1 MNILVTGAN
10 GQLGTELRN
19 VSSGSKDHWI
29 FSDVNELPGVET
41 VSLDITNA
49 SAVEIICESEK
60 VDLIINCAAYTN
72 VDMAEDDPAMAE
84 LLNHTAVKNL
94 SSVATKRKAALIHIS
109 TDYIF
114 NGEAFA
120 PIAEDAQPSPLGI
133 YGATKYAGECAI
145 QRSGCK
151 AIILRTAWL
160 YSPYGKNFV
169 KTMRNLTSGRDNI
182 KVVAD
187 QVGTPTYARDLAEFI
202 AGIVAKRQLSLTGT
216 YNFTDEGVT
225 SWYDFAVA
233 ICRMSGNVCDIRP
246 CTSSEYPTKARRPHY
261 SVLDK
266 SRVKNVFGVS
276 LPWWQDSLSK
286 CIDRIETIERQ

>member
-94 SSVATKRKAALIHIS
+94 SSVASKRKAALIHIS

-120 PIAEDAQPSPLGI
+120 PIPEDAQPSPLGI

-266 SRVKNVFGVS
+266 SRVKNVFGVY
-276 LPWWQDSLSK
+276 LPWWQDSLRK

>member
-94 SSVATKRKAALIHIS
+94 SSVAAKRKAALIHIS

-120 PIAEDAQPSPLGI
+120 PIPEDAQPSPLGI

-169 KTMRNLTSGRDNI
+169 KTMRNLTSGRDDI

-276 LPWWQDSLSK
+276 LPWWQDSLRK

>member
-94 SSVATKRKAALIHIS
+94 SSVAAKRKAALIHIS

-120 PIAEDAQPSPLGI
+120 PIPEDAQPSPLGI

-276 LPWWQDSLSK
+276 LPWWQDSLRK

>member
-1 MNILVTGAN
+1 
-10 GQLGTELRN
+10 
-19 VSSGSKDHWI
+19 
-29 FSDVNELPGVET
+29 
-41 VSLDITNA
+41 
-49 SAVEIICESEK
+49 
-60 VDLIINCAAYTN
+60 
-72 VDMAEDDPAMAE
+72 MAEDDPAMAE

-94 SSVATKRKAALIHIS
+94 SSVAAKRKAALIHIS

-120 PIAEDAQPSPLGI
+120 PIPEDAQPSPLGI

-276 LPWWQDSLSK
+276 LPWWQDSLRK

>member
-94 SSVATKRKAALIHIS
+94 SSVASKRKAALIHIS

-120 PIAEDAQPSPLGI
+120 PISEDAQPSPLGI

-276 LPWWQDSLSK
+276 LPWWQDSLRK

>member
-19 VSSGSKDHWI
+19 VSFGSKDHWI

-94 SSVATKRKAALIHIS
+94 SSVAAKRKAALIHIS

-120 PIAEDAQPSPLGI
+120 PIPEDAQPSPLGI

-276 LPWWQDSLSK
+276 LPWWQDSLRK

>member
-29 FSDVNELPGVET
+29 FTDVNELPGVET
-41 VSLDITNA
+41 VSLDITND
-49 SAVEIICESEK
+49 SAVKIICDSEK

-72 VDMAEDDPAMAE
+72 VDMAEDDPSMAE
-84 LLNHTAVKNL
+84 LLNHVAVKNL
-94 SSVATKRKAALIHIS
+94 AEVAAERDASLIHIS

-114 NGEAFA
+114 NGGASS
-120 PIAEDAQPSPLGI
+120 PIPEDAQPSPLGI

-151 AIILRTAWL
+151 AMILRTAWL

-169 KTMRNLTSGRDNI
+169 KTMRSLTAGRDSLN
-182 KVVAD
+182 VVAD

-202 AGIVAKRQLSLTGT
+202 AGIVAKRQLSLTGI

-246 CTSSEYPTKARRPHY
+246 CTSQQYPTKARRPHY

-266 SRVKNVFGVS
+266 SKVKEVFGVS
-276 LPWWQDSLSK
+276 LPWWQDSLRK
-286 CIDRIETIERQ
+286 CIDRIEKIEKQ

>member
-94 SSVATKRKAALIHIS
+94 SSVASKRKAALIHIS

-202 AGIVAKRQLSLTGT
+202 AGIVAKRQISLTGT

-276 LPWWQDSLSK
+276 LPWWQDSLRK

>member
-94 SSVATKRKAALIHIS
+94 SSVAAKRKAALIHIS

-120 PIAEDAQPSPLGI
+120 PIPEDAQPSPLGI

-276 LPWWQDSLSK
+276 LPWWQDSLRK
-286 CIDRIETIERQ
+286 CIDRIETIEKQ

>member
-19 VSSGSKDHWI
+19 VSSGAKDHWI

-94 SSVATKRKAALIHIS
+94 SSVAAKRKAALIHIS

-114 NGEAFA
+114 NGEAFV
-120 PIAEDAQPSPLGI
+120 PIPEDAQPSPLGI

-169 KTMRNLTSGRDNI
+169 KTMRNLTSGRDDI

-266 SRVKNVFGVS
+266 SRVKDVFGVS
-276 LPWWQDSLSK
+276 LPWWQDSLRK

>member
-94 SSVATKRKAALIHIS
+94 SSVAAKRKAALIHIS

-120 PIAEDAQPSPLGI
+120 PISEDAQPSPLGI

-276 LPWWQDSLSK
+276 LPWWQDSLRK

>member
-29 FSDVNELPGVET
+29 FTDVNELPGVET
-41 VSLDITNA
+41 VSLDITND
-49 SAVEIICESEK
+49 SAVKIICDSEK

-72 VDMAEDDPAMAE
+72 VDMAEDDPSMAE
-84 LLNHTAVKNL
+84 LLNHVAVKNL
-94 SSVATKRKAALIHIS
+94 AEVAAERDASLIHIS

-114 NGEAFA
+114 NGEAST

-151 AIILRTAWL
+151 AMILRTAWL

-169 KTMRNLTSGRDNI
+169 KTMRSLTAGRDSLN
-182 KVVAD
+182 VVAD

-202 AGIVAKRQLSLTGT
+202 AGIVAKRQLSLTGI

-246 CTSSEYPTKARRPHY
+246 CTSQQYPTKARRPHY

-266 SRVKNVFGVS
+266 SKVKEVFGVS
-276 LPWWQDSLSK
+276 LPWWQDSLRK
-286 CIDRIETIERQ
+286 CIDRIEKIEKQ

>member
-29 FSDVNELPGVET
+29 FTDVNELPGVET
-41 VSLDITNA
+41 VSLDITND
-49 SAVEIICESEK
+49 SAVKIICDSEK

-72 VDMAEDDPAMAE
+72 VDMAEDDPSMAE
-84 LLNHTAVKNL
+84 LLNHVAVKNL
-94 SSVATKRKAALIHIS
+94 AEVAAERDASLIHIS

-114 NGEAFA
+114 NGGAST

-151 AIILRTAWL
+151 AMILRTAWL

-169 KTMRNLTSGRDNI
+169 KTMRSLTAGRDNLN
-182 KVVAD
+182 VVAD

-202 AGIVAKRQLSLTGT
+202 AGIVAKRQLSLTGI

-246 CTSSEYPTKARRPHY
+246 CTSQQYPTKARRPHY

-266 SRVKNVFGVS
+266 SKVKEVFGVS
-276 LPWWQDSLSK
+276 LPWWQDSLRK
-286 CIDRIETIERQ
+286 CIDRIEKIEKQ

>member
-29 FSDVNELPGVET
+29 FTDVNELPGVET
-41 VSLDITNA
+41 VSLDITND
-49 SAVEIICESEK
+49 SAVMIICDSEK

-72 VDMAEDDPAMAE
+72 VDMAEDDPSMAE
-84 LLNHTAVKNL
+84 LLNHVAVKNL
-94 SSVATKRKAALIHIS
+94 AEVAAERDASLIHIS

-114 NGEAFA
+114 NGGASS
-120 PIAEDAQPSPLGI
+120 PIPEDAQPSPLGI

-151 AIILRTAWL
+151 AMILRTAWL

-169 KTMRNLTSGRDNI
+169 KTMRSLTAGRDNLN
-182 KVVAD
+182 VVAD

-202 AGIVAKRQLSLTGT
+202 AGIVSKRQLSLTGI

-246 CTSSEYPTKARRPHY
+246 CTSRQYPTKARRPHY

-266 SRVKNVFGVS
+266 SKVKEVFGVS
-276 LPWWQDSLSK
+276 LPWWQDSLRK
-286 CIDRIETIERQ
+286 CIDRIEKIEKQ

>member
-94 SSVATKRKAALIHIS
+94 SSVASKRKAALIHIS

-276 LPWWQDSLSK
+276 LPWWQDSLRK